1 MEDGLSEAENFP
13 NPMHPIHAKANDGFN
28 FVRWEGLQI
37 LDQGSQ
43 QTSVNLDQNL
53 IIKAVFE
60 PDLNYTGDDS
70 LVDPGLH
77 VVEVVSSNPNQG
89 SVTGTGVYGTGWVDI
104 EAFSNYGFKFSH
116 WTETKLLKPKILKQ
130 NSCGG

>member
-1 MEDGLSEAENFP
+1 MTLEATVYPESGGWVIGGGEFSY

-77 VVEVVSSNPNQG
+77 VVEVVSQ
-89 SVTGTGVYGTGWVDI
+89 TQ
-104 EAFSNYGFKFSH
+104 
-116 WTETKLLKPKILKQ
+116 TKVLLQVLEYM
-130 NSCGG
+130 GLDG